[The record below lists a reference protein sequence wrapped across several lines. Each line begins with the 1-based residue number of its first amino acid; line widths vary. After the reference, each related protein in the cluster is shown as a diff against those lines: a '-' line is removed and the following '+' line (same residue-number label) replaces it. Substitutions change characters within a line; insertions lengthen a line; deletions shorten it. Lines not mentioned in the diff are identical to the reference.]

1 MKLLPLLSLCCL
13 YLPAIS
19 QTDSLHQ
26 RFLNDKC
33 IQNHLILSTSHA
45 PSKEKIPA
53 VFSHFEV
60 VDLRP
65 DTTRVGFWG
74 MDKQRYELVFDK
86 GTSGQIA
93 TFMNHYTNPAGNR
106 SFLIIIKKL
115 WLYNIKDAPRMENKP
130 KGIGCMEFRG
140 EAFLKTDQGYLP
152 YAYLDTV
159 ITSPY
164 HIKDM
169 ARTKMANMLVDFI
182 NKIATTDEALAQKR
196 KAFTFNQLDSLNN
209 LRFDFP
215 MDTARVLRKGVYAS
229 IDEFR
234 NNQPSI
240 SNYDVQTDGTGF
252 QLYLKD
258 ETGKSYYSRKMWG
271 FCNGE
276 LCYAMLDGN
285 LCPIFSVGH
294 SFYVLGSTD
303 KEVKAKNNS
312 LGRVLLYRY
321 SNGIFYM
328 PSTGPYNMHFY
339 TIDPFSG
346 KIY

>member
-65 DTTRVGFWG
+65 DTTRVGFCG

-140 EAFLKTDQGYLP
+140 EAFLKTDEGYLP